1 MATAADYSIVT
12 DGWVLQKNQ
21 DTINF
26 NVPSNIDTSSRSIL
40 GFMLHV
46 ENLDSLTMTLRL
58 NGTSVWNWNYA
69 DGKRFQ
75 YFQEVVTAG
84 ILKAGNNVFKFESS
98 TDDFHLVEVSDV
110 VVWWRA
116 KI

>member
-21 DTINF
+21 DTISF
-26 NVPSNIDTSSRSIL
+26 NVPSNIDTGSRAIL
-40 GFMLHV
+40 GFMLHA
-46 ENLDSLTMTLRL
+46 ENLESLTLTLRL
-58 NGTSVWNWNYA
+58 NGTSVWNWNFA
-69 DGKRFQ
+69 EGKRLQ

-84 ILKAGNNVFKFESS
+84 IVKAGNNVFKFESS